1 MKRLER
7 NKLKKLLHQAVV
19 GKYGKKCLRC
29 GKVGIQASHIYPKGV
44 YKDMEWDI
52 ENLKPLCFRCHL
64 EFWHKN
70 PIEAHEWLKTVI
82 SAKRLASL
90 KKKAQQNNGLKPY
103 YNYEDIKKQLE
114 KYVKKI
120 D

>member
-1 MKRLER
+1 MTKTER

-19 GKYGKKCLRC
+19 GKYGNNCLRC
-29 GKVGIQASHIYPKGV
+29 GKVGIQASHIYPKGH
-44 YKDMEWDI
+44 YPNMEWDI
-52 ENLKPLCFRCHL
+52 ENLKPLCYGCHL
-64 EFWHKN
+64 SFWHKS
-70 PIEAHEWLKTVI
+70 PLEASEWIKEAIPARRLNSLRKKSMPNTGLKT
-82 SAKRLASL
+82 
-90 KKKAQQNNGLKPY
+90 Y